1 MIAQPQLIDISNT
14 ITSFSEAV
22 PTLYTNASQEVVTS
36 ILWNLQLDEEGHTT
50 LGIILDPINGSLI
63 LAETEGNTFSLN
75 TRYTLAGVATLNN
88 LTFNIEE
95 MEGCVACE
103 LGSKSESEEVG
114 ASTEASSTDKTL
126 LH

>member
-1 MIAQPQLIDISNT
+1 MITQPSLIDISNT
-14 ITSFSEAV
+14 VTSFTETV
-22 PTLYTNASQEVVTS
+22 PTLFTNFTQDVVTS
-36 ILWNLQLDEEGHTT
+36 ILWNVSIDEEGHTT

-103 LGSKSESEEVG
+103 LGSRNESEEVG

>member
-1 MIAQPQLIDISNT
+1 MITQPQLIDISNT
-14 ITSFSEAV
+14 VTSFTETV
-22 PTLYTNASQEVVTS
+22 PTLFTNASQEVVTS
-36 ILWNLQLDEEGHTT
+36 ILWNVSIDEEGHTT

-95 MEGCVACE
+95 MDTCVACD
-103 LGSKSESEEVG
+103 LGSRSESEEVG